1 MHPGLK
7 TAIKRQQASGKEL
20 FSSGAGNTLALPLE
34 LEQNQFVIGFKVW
47 SGTFL
52 QPSMNQS
59 YSVEAEWV
67 LANICLVNCF
77 VWVPCR
83 TESTH
88 AMVSHQVTVL
98 CDVVWTENSERRK
111 KNLQGERSKAFTNML
126 WGWTGL
132 QGWKF
137 LPVFLSTW
145 AMVSKEEK
153 SPFLQKRG
161 S

>member
-59 YSVEAEWV
+59 YSVEAE
-67 LANICLVNCF
+67 
-77 VWVPCR
+77 
-83 TESTH
+83 
-88 AMVSHQVTVL
+88 
-98 CDVVWTENSERRK
+98 
-111 KNLQGERSKAFTNML
+111 
-126 WGWTGL
+126 
-132 QGWKF
+132 
-137 LPVFLSTW
+137 
-145 AMVSKEEK
+145 
-153 SPFLQKRG
+153 
-161 S
+161 